1 MGVVEEVAPLDQVR
15 IVDKGASLIKNGN
28 GSNAPVVEYRY
39 GEVRAPFI
47 PDAEPLKLECAHFLE
62 CVEQSKTPRSD
73 GQEALRVISIIE
85 AAHQSLANEGQRV
98 DLPQPP
104 IVHQPA
110 ANSANILTPATVS
123 R

>member
-1 MGVVEEVAPLDQVR
+1 MVVFDEMAPFDQLR
-15 IVDKGASLIKNGN
+15 IIDKGASLNNGN
-28 GSNAPVVEYRY
+28 GSNAPVFEYRN

-62 CVEQSKTPRSD
+62 CVEKSKTPRSD

-98 DLPQPP
+98 NLPQPSQ
-104 IVHQPA
+104 VSQPVIKG
-110 ANSANILTPATVS
+110 SDILTPATVS